1 MPAMQEMRA
10 TAFRALAESGPVRK
24 VALTQAA
31 WGLTQ
36 QADAGCKPLAGAA
49 LGPAIGSTTGPATD
63 PATAAT
69 RASLPLETPGRPDQP
84 ALIHPAAVP
93 RRRLGSPAGRA
104 AMIHAI
110 THIEFNAINLA
121 LDAVCRFGGM
131 PEDYYR
137 DWITVAKEEAH
148 HFTLL
153 SHHLRDQYQHRYG
166 DFPAHNGLW
175 DMADKTR
182 DDVLVRMALVP
193 RILEA
198 RGLDV
203 TPGMRMRLAHHGDHA
218 AAAILDIILRDEVG
232 HVATG
237 NRWYKR
243 LCEQRGLE
251 PAATFILLMGE
262 YNAPNIHP
270 PLNRAARLAGGFTEA
285 ELDGF
290 ERAFDLA
297 QKPRPAPG

>member
-1 MPAMQEMRA
+1 MRE
-10 TAFRALAESGPVRK
+10 TAFRALAECDPVRK

-31 WGLTQ
+31 WRLTQ
-36 QADAGCKPLAGAA
+36 AGGAGRKPLAEAA
-49 LGPAIGSTTGPATD
+49 LSLAPVTTP
-63 PATAAT
+63 
-69 RASLPLETPGRPDQP
+69 ASLTIAAPGRPDRP
-84 ALIHPAAVP
+84 VLIHPSVVP

-104 AMIHAI
+104 ALIHAI

-131 PEDYYR
+131 PADYYL
-137 DWITVAKEEAH
+137 DWITVAKEEAY

-153 SHHLRDQYQHRYG
+153 SQHLRDQYQHDYG

-175 DMADKTR
+175 EMAEKTCG
-182 DDVLVRMALVP
+182 DVLVRMALVP

-203 TPGMRMRLAHHGDHA
+203 TPGMRERLAHAGDHA
-218 AAAILDIILRDEVG
+218 AASILDIILRDEIG
-232 HVATG
+232 HVAVG

-243 LCEQRGLE
+243 LCEQRRVE
-251 PAATFILLMGE
+251 PGATFTLLMGD
-262 YNAPNIHP
+262 YNAPKIHP
-270 PLNRAARLAGGFTEA
+270 PLNRAARLAGGFTVA

-297 QKPRPAPG
+297 QKPRHSPG